1 MARLI
6 LLLSWLLAFG
16 VSAADL
22 TQLSEKASEDARRL
36 EPEQLEKARAAAK
49 ETAEREQ
56 KVLKRQQSGDWQ
68 EEQRLKASKQ
78 FDERAQR
85 EQKYLQEAKEAAAKE
100 RKIEEP
106 KMKKLKQKKIKP

>member
-36 EPEQLEKARAAAK
+36 EQEQLEKARAAAK

-56 KVLKRQQSGDWQ
+56 KVLKRQQSGEWQ

-78 FDERAQR
+78 FDERR
-85 EQKYLQEAKEAAAKE
+85 SGNRNTCRKPKRLRPKSAKSKSP
-100 RKIEEP
+100 R
-106 KMKKLKQKKIKP
+106 